1 MAETRRKFDED
12 FRQGAARSGPKT
24 FDALASVDRRSEA
37 WQPSGQPMSA
47 TTTAFSAQRGTCPCS
62 ARRCTAACS

>member
-12 FRQGAARSGPKT
+12 PAGCRTEWPEET
-24 FDALASVDRRSEA
+24 FDALAAVDRRSEA
-37 WQPSGQPMSA
+37 WQPISA

>member
-1 MAETRRKFDED
+1 MTETRRKFDED
-12 FRQGAARSGPKT
+12 FRQGAIEVAEET

-47 TTTAFSAQRGTCPCS
+47 PTTAFSAQRGTCPCS

>member
-12 FRQGAARSGPKT
+12 FRQVPSRWPEET

-47 TTTAFSAQRGTCPCS
+47 TTTEFSAQRGPCQCS

>member
-12 FRQGAARSGPKT
+12 PAGCRTEWPEET

-37 WQPSGQPMSA
+37 WQPSGQPISA